1 MVETKHNNRDCN
13 CTEVALSMKCPLT
26 ALLNVLSQH
35 FQMMF
40 GTWEPRLGVPE
51 VWYSN
56 IKLYKHTEG
65 KYASECVDT
74 GVLGLF
80 PF

>member
-1 MVETKHNNRDCN
+1 
-13 CTEVALSMKCPLT
+13 
-26 ALLNVLSQH
+26 
-35 FQMMF
+35 MMF